1 MIYFGHLG
9 SCFVTQTYSN
19 PSSNPTHDSGLM
31 IQYDSCFK
39 ILFVT
44 VLFSIL
50 FSSN

>member
-9 SCFVTQTYSN
+9 SCFVTQAYSN